1 MRKNMTEFAQYYLDF
16 LKKFFNNAW
25 KFLVS
30 FFGAFRDI
38 FTQDIPQYYN
48 DISSAMPTFD
58 IWGWIMWVF
67 IVILNGGLV
76 FFICY
81 RLFQL
86 LRRYVIYR
94 GKNVEKD
101 KLLEELALAKMQITE
116 LSKEKVRLYELQL
129 GTKVAG
135 SSLPLPAEALA
146 SDDDSVGRF
155 TKLAAIDSKYQSGAN
170 HTVMTDSDKMT
181 LSETVETFRNFAA
194 SRLNLYYTP
203 HTARCYFAGMATTK
217 ILILEGISG
226 TGKTSF
232 TYAMAK
238 FFGSN
243 AEIISV
249 QPNWRDRADLIGYFN
264 EFNKQFNE
272 TDFLA
277 SIYEANYRDE
287 PRFVILDEMNLARI
301 EYYFAEFLSIMEMP
315 DVSEWNIEVV
325 NRINSDDPKLLHE
338 GKLKVPQNLWFC
350 GTANQDDS
358 TFTITD
364 KVYDRTI
371 AIDLNQ
377 RGEYFDAPL
386 TNNAHMSYDYLERL
400 FFDAV
405 RDYRIS
411 DQSRKNIQEI
421 DEYITEKLKVA
432 FGNRIKRQIDTF
444 VPVYIASGGSEI
456 EALDFILMTKIF
468 RKFTMLNIPFLVKE
482 LNGLIALLDR
492 LYGKGVM
499 KRSIEYIKQ
508 LIKTA

>member
-1 MRKNMTEFAQYYLDF
+1 MTEFAHYYLDF
-16 LKKFFNNAW
+16 LKKFFNNVW
-25 KFLVS
+25 KFLVDFS
-30 FFGAFRDI
+30 KAFINI
-38 FTQDIPQYYN
+38 FTEDAVLYFN
-48 DISSAMPTFD
+48 DLSAAMPTWD
-58 IWGWIMWVF
+58 AWGWVMWIFVVL
-67 IVILNGGLV
+67 INGALA

-86 LRRYVIYR
+86 IRRYVLYR
-94 GKNVEKD
+94 GKHVEKD
-101 KLLEELALAKMQITE
+101 KLMEELALAKMQIAE

-135 SSLPLPAEALA
+135 STLSLPAEAKDLDE
-146 SDDDSVGRF
+146 SFTGRF
-155 TKLAAIDSKYQSGAN
+155 NKLAAIDDKYGEGASR
-170 HTVMTDSDKMT
+170 TDMTDADKMT
-181 LSETVETFRNFAA
+181 LAETIDAFRNYAA

-203 HTARCYFAGMATTK
+203 HTVRCYFAGMATTK
-217 ILILEGISG
+217 ILVIEGISG

-238 FFGSN
+238 FFGGN
-243 AEIISV
+243 AEIVSV

-325 NRINSDDPKLLHE
+325 SRINSDDPKLLRE

-377 RGEYFDAPL
+377 RGHYFDAPL

-411 DQSRKNIQEI
+411 DQGKKNIQEI
-421 DEYITEKLKVA
+421 DEYITDKLKVA

-444 VPVYIASGGSEI
+444 VPVYIAAGGSEI

-482 LNGLIALLDR
+482 LNGLISLLDR

-499 KRSIEYIKQ
+499 NRSIEYIKQ